1 MRALLILFLLL
12 LVQSGLLAFALMLA
26 GVSPGGF
33 GDLAPGYVS
42 LSGTIR
48 AEQAGRSSPAQ
59 PTGIGPDRTPS
70 APPSR

>member
-1 MRALLILFLLL
+1 MRALIILFLLL

-26 GVSPGGF
+26 GVSPGEF

-48 AEQAGRSSPAQ
+48 AERAGRSSPAK
-59 PTGIGPDRTPS
+59 PTGINSDRPPS